1 MVAEAPNAALRLC
14 FAECRHSA
22 RPWQQLV
29 AEAYHFGR
37 YYITLLGSVV
47 AVVLI
52 GAKQMYVYNHI
63 TRGVMEVSRAAHASV
78 QVGLARS
85 WCRCVCVCAC
95 AAGRGFVA

>member
-1 MVAEAPNAALRLC
+1 M
-14 FAECRHSA
+14 
-22 RPWQQLV
+22 

-37 YYITLLGSVV
+37 YYITLVGSVV

-52 GAKQMYVYNHI
+52 GVKQMYVYNHI

-85 WCRCVCVCAC
+85 WCRFACCVCVWCVCGGGAHSV
-95 AAGRGFVA
+95 AHARSVLSPLLRGYV